1 MIQNKTKTIR
11 RSFSKFIRH
20 PECYPLQLQKRDLQI
35 LHLVY
40 DYRFIASDQIK
51 GLIPGSGRKKLER
64 LQKLFHHSYLE
75 RLADRRIR
83 LRAGS
88 DKMVYAIT
96 NKAAE
101 LLTDEL
107 GIPVGKVNW
116 AWKNRSITER
126 HIKHTLMIGRFRT
139 AMSLAAEKGSE
150 ARLLFWKENRGI
162 GQNLDPELSDAVMI
176 AAGGKGKERARII
189 PDAFLALVNAKSEQF
204 FYLEADRSTM
214 TNDRFLKKLKAYWT
228 WWKEGGSKRK
238 HKVKNFRVLTITR
251 SYERRDNLRRI
262 AAAASPGA
270 GGSGMFWFACEKDY
284 SVSAPES
291 IWGNIWVTAKSQER
305 TSLLEP

>member
-1 MIQNKTKTIR
+1 MIQNKTKATR

-20 PECYPLQLQKRDLQI
+20 PECYPLQLQRRDLEI

-40 DYRFIASDQIK
+40 EYRFIASDQIK
-51 GLIPGSGRKKLER
+51 GLIPGSERKKLER
-64 LQKLFHHSYLE
+64 LQKLFHHGYLE
-75 RLADRRIR
+75 RLTDRRIR
-83 LRAGS
+83 TRAGS

-96 NKAAE
+96 NKTAE

-126 HIKHTLMIGRFRT
+126 HIKHTLMIGRFKT
-139 AMSLAAEKGSE
+139 AMSLAVEDKSNVTL
-150 ARLLFWKENRGI
+150 RFWKENRGI
-162 GQNLDPELSDAVMI
+162 GQNLDPELLDAVMVPV
-176 AAGGKGKERARII
+176 GKKGKAPAQII
-189 PDAFLALVNAKSEQF
+189 PDAFLGFTIGKSEQF

-214 TNDRFLKKLKAYWT
+214 TNDRFLKKLKAYWA
-228 WWKEGGSKRK
+228 WWKQGGSNRK
-238 HKVKNFRVLTITR
+238 HGVKHFRVLTITR

-262 AAAASPGA
+262 AEAASPGV

-284 SVSAPES
+284 TVSAPES
-291 IWGNIWVTAKSQER
+291 IWEDIWVTAKSKER
-305 TSLLEP
+305 QSILEP